1 MKYVD
6 EFRDPKGVKYYR
18 EKIAD
23 LVKNITGNS
32 EKTYSIMEVCGGQ
45 THSIVKHGLDQLLPP
60 SIRLI
65 HGPGCPVCVTP
76 SEIIDVAITISLRPN
91 VVFCS
96 FGDMLR
102 VPGVDK
108 SLLQAKAEGADIRTV
123 YSPMDALQI
132 AINEPDKEVVFLAV
146 GFETTA
152 PANGM
157 AVYQAHQQG
166 IKNFSMVVSQV
177 TVPPAMVAIL
187 QNEATAVQGFL
198 AAGHVCTVM
207 GYQQYYSIA
216 DQFKVPIVVTGFE
229 PVDVMQGLYECIRML
244 VNNEIG
250 VVNQYRR
257 SVQAKGNIPAQQ
269 LLETVFQLQDKE
281 WRGVGTI
288 AQSGLCLADD
298 YQQYDALARFDVS
311 LNKRRTESPCISGE
325 ILQGLKKPDQCPAF
339 GKACTPEAP
348 LGATM
353 VSTEGACSAYYQYRN
368 RGVNVGALNM
378 TNIMEQKEASNNE
391 LNKA

>member
-6 EFRDPKGVKYYR
+6 EYRDPKGVHYFRK
-18 EKIAD
+18 KIED
-23 LVKNITGNS
+23 LMSGSDKHGASLSTS
-32 EKTYSIMEVCGGQ
+32 FSIMEVCGGQ
-45 THSIVKHGLDQLLPP
+45 THSIVKHGLDQLLPDN
-60 SIRLI
+60 IQLI

-76 SEIIDVAITISLRPN
+76 SEIIDAAITIALLPD

-102 VPGVDK
+102 VPGSTK
-108 SLLQAKAEGADIRTV
+108 SLLQAKSEGADVRIV
-123 YSPMDALQI
+123 YSPMDALDI
-132 AINEPDKEVVFLAV
+132 AKDLLKQGSDKQVVFLAV

-157 AVYQAHQQG
+157 ALYRARQQQ
-166 IKNFSMVVSQV
+166 IDNFSMVVSQV

-187 QNEATAVQGFL
+187 QNEETAVQGFL

-207 GYQQYYSIA
+207 GYQQYHAIA
-216 DQFKVPIVVTGFE
+216 KQFNVPIVVTGFE

-244 VNNEIG
+244 VCGEAA

-257 SVQAKGNIPAQQ
+257 SVTESGNLTAQK
-269 LLETVFQLQDKE
+269 LLKTVFQLQDKE
-281 WRGVGTI
+281 WRGVGSIT
-288 AQSGLCLADD
+288 QSGLALTEE
-298 YQQYDALARFDVS
+298 YKYYDALLRFGVS
-311 LNKRRTESPCISGE
+311 LDKSAVKSPCISGE

-339 GKACTPEAP
+339 GRSCTPESP

-353 VSTEGACSAYYQYRN
+353 VSTEGACAAYYLYRGS
-368 RGVNVGALNM
+368 RHG
-378 TNIMEQKEASNNE
+378 
-391 LNKA
+391 

>member
-6 EFRDPKGVKYYR
+6 EYRDPKGVHYFRK
-18 EKIAD
+18 KIED
-23 LVKNITGNS
+23 LVSCSDNGNAS
-32 EKTYSIMEVCGGQ
+32 LSTPLSTTSSTASSTTFSIMEVCGGQ
-45 THSIVKHGLDQLLPP
+45 THSIVKYGLDQLLPEN
-60 SIRLI
+60 IQLI

-76 SEIIDVAITISLRPN
+76 SEIIDAAIKIALMPD

-102 VPGVDK
+102 VPGSTK
-108 SLLQAKAEGADIRTV
+108 SLLQAKSEGADVRIV
-123 YSPMDALQI
+123 YSPMDALNI
-132 AINEPDKEVVFLAV
+132 AKDILKEGSDKQVVFLAV

-157 AVYQAHQQG
+157 ALYQARQQQVD
-166 IKNFSMVVSQV
+166 NFSMLVSQV

-187 QNEATAVQGFL
+187 QNEETAVQGFL

-207 GYQQYYSIA
+207 GYQQYHAIA
-216 DQFKVPIVVTGFE
+216 RQFQVPIVVTGFE

-244 VNNEIG
+244 VCDEVA

-257 SVQAKGNIPAQQ
+257 SVTEAGNPTAQR

-281 WRGVGTI
+281 WRGVGRI
-288 AQSGLCLADD
+288 AQSGLELADE
-298 YQQYDALARFDVS
+298 YKHYDALRRFNVALKKTDV
-311 LNKRRTESPCISGE
+311 ESPCISGE
-325 ILQGLKKPDQCPAF
+325 ILQGVKKPSQCSAF
-339 GKACTPEAP
+339 GRSCTPESP

-353 VSTEGACSAYYQYRN
+353 VSTEGACSAYYLYR
-368 RGVNVGALNM
+368 G
-378 TNIMEQKEASNNE
+378 S
-391 LNKA
+391 